1 MTSFAKFSKSAKKI
15 TPYLPRQSKPS
26 ALNQNHNVKKRSTPS
41 IRAPPK
47 TTTRQQSTPE
57 TCIPQS
63 NHSPVVPRS
72 PVEHCTTIQNAV
84 ASELSL
90 ELFKADQSDKP
101 LAVERCRG
109 IVDKIRGLNGV
120 EHLVVSDLSA
130 VDAAYILNVVGEDDT
145 IRKRITFLPSQG
157 QLTVKMPIEA
167 HEAVLAPLT
176 HAYTKAIY
184 QMGHDNTVVQVQISG
199 NTCFDGEHITG
210 DPDMHVRVS
219 SNLSNTSP
227 EYTSVMITTVAFT
240 PHGEAP
246 TIVELDHYC
255 TDGRE
260 MESVTSFNVLE
271 ATAYSCPLDTSEI
284 AKRSRSSLPKS
295 YDEWK
300 PNQTKKNAFGPVIS
314 DGHTWID
321 VSMVN
326 MHVWTRTSSD
336 TRINVYQ
343 RKAGYAYGSVHPTY
357 DVDDV
362 DKLLGVALKRISQ
375 KVLSNYEKCLQGT
388 KQARRAREPSSLAGD
403 SSEEYVDV
411 SHDEPSVSSD
421 SDSDEDEALYQD
433 PDEAELTATIARLR
447 SWEPTSPIVNWK
459 ELKAAL
465 IAGIWNTGY
474 MRYKSWHESLRKR
487 DRQEAFD
494 GQDSE
499 HYNEGHP
506 NEDQRTTR
514 SMSKRLRT
522 DI

>member
-1 MTSFAKFSKSAKKI
+1 MTHMKLFSYPSPMHVLKPFTKWATITLLYKFRLVEIFAGK
-15 TPYLPRQSKPS
+15 
-26 ALNQNHNVKKRSTPS
+26 
-41 IRAPPK
+41 
-47 TTTRQQSTPE
+47 
-57 TCIPQS
+57 
-63 NHSPVVPRS
+63 
-72 PVEHCTTIQNAV
+72 
-84 ASELSL
+84 
-90 ELFKADQSDKP
+90 
-101 LAVERCRG
+101 
-109 IVDKIRGLNGV
+109 
-120 EHLVVSDLSA
+120 
-130 VDAAYILNVVGEDDT
+130 
-145 IRKRITFLPSQG
+145 
-157 QLTVKMPIEA
+157 
-167 HEAVLAPLT
+167 
-176 HAYTKAIY
+176 
-184 QMGHDNTVVQVQISG
+184 
-199 NTCFDGEHITG
+199 HITG

-219 SNLSNTSP
+219 SNLSNMSP
-227 EYTSVMITTVAFT
+227 EFTTVMITTVAFT

-271 ATAYSCPLDTSEI
+271 VTAYSCPLDTSEI

-295 YDEWK
+295 YDEW
-300 PNQTKKNAFGPVIS
+300 NDHPVIS

-343 RKAGYAYGSVHPTY
+343 RKAGYAYGSIYPNH
-357 DVDDV
+357 DVDGV
-362 DKLLGVALKRISQ
+362 DKLLGVAIKKISQ
-375 KVLSNYEKCLQGT
+375 KVLSCYENCLRGT
-388 KQARRAREPSSLAGD
+388 IEARRAREPSSLAGD
-403 SSEEYVDV
+403 SSEEYADD
-411 SHDEPSVSSD
+411 SHDEPSVSSV
-421 SDSDEDEALYQD
+421 SDSDEDKELYQD
-433 PDEAELTATIARLR
+433 PDEAELTATITRLR

-499 HYNEGHP
+499 HHYEGHRH
-506 NEDQRTTR
+506 EEHRTTR
-514 SMSKRLRT
+514 GMSKRLRT